1 MKRNTIIIPLI
12 IVFLGLFATGCGNST
27 PDEKQQKKA
36 PNQTVKKDEEQ
47 KKKAKRK
54 PLPRIGKLK
63 KSGKITN
70 AAIQFVN
77 GTDVRKAKDPVRIT
91 DEFIE
96 IKGAAIDRP
105 MKKTAAGVYLKI
117 NDQYFK
123 ARYGQKNPTLV
134 RALKNKDYIKSG
146 FSAKIAKSKFEK
158 GDYDVTLLVVSS
170 NRKVYYEVKKKIK
183 IKIR

>member
-1 MKRNTIIIPLI
+1 MT
-12 IVFLGLFATGCGNST
+12 FLVSFIGTGCSDST
-27 PDEKQQKKA
+27 SNKNQQKKT
-36 PNQTVKKDEEQ
+36 PNQTVKKDAQ
-47 KKKAKRK
+47 KKKPKAK

-77 GTDVRKAKDPVRIT
+77 GTDVRKVKDPVRIT

-105 MKKTAAGVYLKI
+105 MKQTAAGVYLKI

-134 RALKNKDYIKSG
+134 RALKNKDYIRSG

-158 GDYDVTLLVVSS
+158 GDYDVTVLVVSS
-170 NRKVYYEVKKKIK
+170 NRKVYYEVKKKTK